1 MGNFKVATKKTR
13 NVSMKDVA
21 RAAGVSQP
29 AVSYA
34 YNRPS
39 KISEAQRNQIF
50 AIARKI
56 GYPGPNALGRSLR
69 SGKVGAIGVMM
80 MDKLSLAFDDPAM
93 NALLK
98 GIGQSGEFEDM
109 ALTLFPLR
117 HRGPLPES
125 GPEEHPSLAV
135 RGLVD
140 GLIITTLPDNHPIIA
155 NVIDRRI
162 PFVVVDSPKVKTANF
177 VGIDDYAAAQTQLRH
192 LIDLGHR
199 KIGVLID
206 RLNPDGHS
214 GYVTRER
221 FLKSKEAVVRE
232 RLRGYV
238 DAAADIGLDFAS
250 LRIYEAGAL
259 GLTAGQAAAFNLL
272 TSARITAVV
281 ATSDVMALACME
293 AAEDLDIEVPRKLSI
308 VGFDDIP
315 EAVQAGL
322 TTIRQPMVEK
332 GIVAAKMIIAIV
344 NDPDHTVEPKRRLFD
359 TRLVIRRSTATV

>member
-1 MGNFKVATKKTR
+1 
-13 NVSMKDVA
+13 
-21 RAAGVSQP
+21 
-29 AVSYA
+29 
-34 YNRPS
+34 
-39 KISEAQRNQIF
+39 
-50 AIARKI
+50 
-56 GYPGPNALGRSLR
+56 
-69 SGKVGAIGVMM
+69 
-80 MDKLSLAFDDPAM
+80 
-93 NALLK
+93 
-98 GIGQSGEFEDM
+98 
-109 ALTLFPLR
+109 
-117 HRGPLPES
+117 
-125 GPEEHPSLAV
+125 LAV

-162 PFVVVDSPKVKTANF
+162 PFVVVDSPKIKTANF

-221 FLKSKEAVVRE
+221 FMKSKEAVVRD

-272 TSARITAVV
+272 TSAKITAVV

-344 NDPDHTVEPKRRLFD
+344 NDPDQTVEPKRRLFD
-359 TRLVIRRSTATV
+359 TRLVIRRSTAAI

>member
-1 MGNFKVATKKTR
+1 MATKKTR
-13 NVSMKDVA
+13 NASMKDVA

-39 KISEAQRNQIF
+39 KISDAQRNEIF

-93 NALLK
+93 IALLK
-98 GIGQSGEFEDM
+98 GIGQSGEFENM
-109 ALTLFPLR
+109 ALTL
-117 HRGPLPES
+117 S
-125 GPEEHPSLAV
+125 K
-135 RGLVD
+135 
-140 GLIITTLPDNHPIIA
+140 
-155 NVIDRRI
+155 VIDRRI
-162 PFVVVDSPKVKTANF
+162 PFVVVDSPKLKTANF
-177 VGIDDYAAAQTQLRH
+177 VGIDDYAAAQTQMRH

-232 RLRGYV
+232 RLRGYI
-238 DAAADIGLDFAS
+238 DAAADIGLDFRS
-250 LRIYEAGAL
+250 LRIYEAGEL

-272 TSARITAVV
+272 TSNKITAVV
-281 ATSDVMALACME
+281 ATSDVMALACLE
-293 AAEDLDIEVPRKLSI
+293 AAKDLDIEVPRKLSI

-315 EAVQAGL
+315 EALQAGL

-332 GIVAAKMIIAIV
+332 GIVAAKMIIGLV
-344 NDPDHTVEPKRRLFD
+344 NDPDKTVEPKRRLFD
-359 TRLVIRRSTATV
+359 TRLVIRRSTATI

>member
-1 MGNFKVATKKTR
+1 
-13 NVSMKDVA
+13 MKDVA

-39 KISEAQRNQIF
+39 KISDAQRNEIF

-93 NALLK
+93 IALLK
-98 GIGQSGEFEDM
+98 GIGQSGEFENM

-117 HRGPLPES
+117 HRGPLLPES
-125 GPEEHPSLAV
+125 GPEEHNSLAV

-140 GLIITTLPDNHPIIA
+140 GLIITTLPDDHPIISK
-155 NVIDRRI
+155 VIDRRI
-162 PFVVVDSPKVKTANF
+162 PFVVVDSPKLKTANF
-177 VGIDDYAAAQTQLRH
+177 VGIDDYAAAQTQMRH

-232 RLRGYV
+232 RLRGYI
-238 DAAADIGLDFAS
+238 DAAADIGLDFRS
-250 LRIYEAGAL
+250 LRIYEAGEL

-272 TSARITAVV
+272 TSNKITAVV
-281 ATSDVMALACME
+281 ATS
-293 AAEDLDIEVPRKLSI
+293 
-308 VGFDDIP
+308 
-315 EAVQAGL
+315 
-322 TTIRQPMVEK
+322 
-332 GIVAAKMIIAIV
+332 
-344 NDPDHTVEPKRRLFD
+344 
-359 TRLVIRRSTATV
+359 